1 MFVAQSQKH
10 ASVEFCFGSRG
21 ENPPAQ
27 APSLRDACLPPT
39 HAHPHHATDSSYGT
53 NRAGF
58 LATGKVK
65 SSSKLCLRVDFAL
78 CANTTGFAA
87 YWSLQ
92 LIKEQTKPKSHPN
105 PFEIHDMQT

>member
-1 MFVAQSQKH
+1 MFVARSQKH

-21 ENPPAQ
+21 ANPPAQ
-27 APSLRDACLPPT
+27 VPSLRDACLAPT
-39 HAHPHHATDSSYGT
+39 PSRPHYASDSSYGT

-78 CANTTGFAA
+78 CANTTGFAT
-87 YWSLQ
+87 Y
-92 LIKEQTKPKSHPN
+92 
-105 PFEIHDMQT
+105 